1 MLLALTIPEKPENQL
16 KTQDDVEHF
25 KSACIQTV
33 SMYTIL
39 KSAIIKREFGSEAK
53 PVPTIFYENVPID
66 DMECFIKQ
74 ASEQNIVIAI
84 FPNFYVYTE
93 AKETLVYRL
102 LETLPPNLRAK
113 YENKLTLDK
122 VKLIHFDKIKENSL
136 NFSINQ
142 KDFEDAGFVF
152 EAL

>member
-74 ASEQNIVIAI
+74 TSEQNIVIAI
-84 FPNFYVYTE
+84 LPNFYANE
-93 AKETLVYRL
+93 DALVERL
-102 LETLPPNLRAK
+102 LNTLPPNLRAE